1 VTGAKLRITYSGSG
15 IANST
20 QTLTPIDP
28 SYVTSKL
35 AQNQGQSQIRFAG
48 SGALEASAAGDPMER
63 SYLGATSP
71 YYINNGKIVTVIAGT
86 PIEVTA
92 YKLGDKYYG
101 ARSNEFGY
109 ANYEIIPEVKE
120 LNPLAKD
127 VLR

>member
-1 VTGAKLRITYSGSG
+1 MA

-28 SYVTSKL
+28 SYVTSKFGP
-35 AQNQGQSQIRFAG
+35 NQGQSQIDHAG
-48 SGALEASAAGDPMER
+48 RSSLQPSAVGDPAGA
-63 SYLGATSP
+63 SYLGTSSP
-71 YYINNGKIVTVIAGT
+71 YYINNGKIVTVFAGT

-109 ANYEIIPEVKE
+109 ANYEIIPQVPE
-120 LNPLAKD
+120 LNPLDKD